1 MSAGRRVA
9 GWAALLA
16 TGVAVLAG
24 CGGGTK
30 TTTTSTATVPG
41 SSRATVGTPGTAAV
55 ESNPGGDI
63 PDSQA
68 FVPYRDSA
76 GLFTVTVPEG
86 WAQTS
91 AAGATV
97 FTDKYN
103 SIRIESRPSA
113 SAPTVDSVRTTD
125 LPAVRAS
132 VQGFT
137 PGTVTSV
144 NRKAGPAILLTYH
157 ADSAPSSVTGKVAA
171 EAVERYAFWRNG
183 REVILTLSAPVG
195 SDNVDPW
202 RKVTDTFTWVN

>member
-1 MSAGRRVA
+1 MSACRRIAV
-9 GWAALLA
+9 WAALLA
-16 TGVAVLAG
+16 TGAAVLAG

-30 TTTTSTATVPG
+30 TASTPPAGVGGSAGAT
-41 SSRATVGTPGTAAV
+41 AV

-91 AAGATV
+91 ASGATV

-103 SIRIESRPSA
+103 SIRIESRPLA
-113 SAPTVDSVRTTD
+113 SAPTIDSVRTTD
-125 LPAVRAS
+125 LPAVQAS
-132 VQGFT
+132 AQGFT

-144 NRKAGPAILLTYH
+144 NRKAGPAILLTYR
-157 ADSAPSSVTGKVAA
+157 ANSAPNPVTGKLAS

-183 REVILTLSAPVG
+183 HEVILTLSAPVG

-202 RKVTDTFTWVN
+202 RTVTDSFTWGN

>member
-1 MSAGRRVA
+1 V
-9 GWAALLA
+9 WAALLA

-30 TTTTSTATVPG
+30 TTTTSTATVAG
-41 SSRATVGTPGTAAV
+41 SSSAAVGTTGTAAV

-68 FVPYRDSA
+68 FVPYRDST

-86 WAQTS
+86 WAQTTV
-91 AAGATV
+91 AGATV

-103 SIRIESRPSA
+103 SIRVESRA
-113 SAPTVDSVRTTD
+113 LTTAPTVDAVRSTD
-125 LPAVRAS
+125 LPAVQAS
-132 VQGFT
+132 SQGFA
-137 PGTVTSV
+137 PGAVTSV
-144 NRKAGPAILLTYH
+144 NRKAGPAILLTYR
-157 ADSAPSSVTGKVAA
+157 ANSAPNPVTGKVAS

-202 RKVTDTFTWVN
+202 RKVTDTFTWGN

>member
-1 MSAGRRVA
+1 MSARRRMAV
-9 GWAALLA
+9 WAALLA
-16 TGVAVLAG
+16 TGAAVLAG

-30 TTTTSTATVPG
+30 TASTPTTTVGGTSGATV
-41 SSRATVGTPGTAAV
+41 ATSGTTAV

-68 FVPYRDSA
+68 FVPFRDAA

-91 AAGATV
+91 VSGATL

-103 SIRIESRPSA
+103 SIRIESRA
-113 SAPTVDSVRTTD
+113 LTSAPTVDSVRTTD
-125 LPAVRAS
+125 LPAVQAS
-132 VQGFT
+132 AQGFT
-137 PGTVTSV
+137 AGTVTSV
-144 NRKAGPAILLTYH
+144 NRKAGSSILLTYRG
-157 ADSAPSSVTGKVAA
+157 DSAPNPVTGKVAS
-171 EAVERYAFWRNG
+171 EAVERYAFWHNG

-202 RKVTDTFTWVN
+202 RKVTDTFTWGS